1 LQPRWRSGNQVV
13 LLRDG
18 AAYFPALLQAIADA
32 REEIFL
38 ESYLYRPDA
47 VGRQVSAA
55 LMWAARR
62 GVRVQLLLDGFG
74 SRDLPA
80 WLRRSLDRAGVR
92 LLFYRPDHRLLAVN
106 RGRLRRL
113 HRKLAVVDGRLGFVG
128 GINIIDDVDGPGQV
142 PRCDYALRVEGPLV
156 QDLRLQA
163 AGQWRATC
171 RGQFKRAWRHIP
183 ATGAMPPEAGAMS
196 AALVVRDNFR
206 HRRAIEAAYLRAL
219 DAAREEVLIA
229 NAYFL
234 PGRRFRHRLMAA
246 AGRGVRVVLL
256 LQGRVENRIE
266 HHATH
271 ALYRPLLQA
280 GVAIYEYQPGFM
292 HAKVA
297 VIDKLWLTVGSTN
310 IDPFSLLAAR
320 EANVLVRD
328 ADLARELRDDLL
340 RLVVQH
346 SLAVRLEDI
355 DGQVWWQRGL
365 NWLAYQ
371 LVRGMLGLTGY
382 GGKAYLE

>member
-1 LQPRWRSGNQVV
+1 
-13 LLRDG
+13 
-18 AAYFPALLQAIADA
+18 
-32 REEIFL
+32 
-38 ESYLYRPDA
+38 
-47 VGRQVSAA
+47 
-55 LMWAARR
+55 
-62 GVRVQLLLDGFG
+62 
-74 SRDLPA
+74 
-80 WLRRSLDRAGVR
+80 
-92 LLFYRPDHRLLAVN
+92 
-106 RGRLRRL
+106 
-113 HRKLAVVDGRLGFVG
+113 
-128 GINIIDDVDGPGQV
+128 
-142 PRCDYALRVEGPLV
+142 
-156 QDLRLQA
+156 
-163 AGQWRATC
+163 
-171 RGQFKRAWRHIP
+171 
-183 ATGAMPPEAGAMS
+183 MS

-256 LQGRVENRIE
+256 LQGRVENRLE